1 MKAKEYAK
9 ELHEKIKSIADEH
22 GHDGVAVDLAEK
34 AVLAVYGKYLK
45 EGGDIVKQRRAISDD
60 AVLAVIKEQSQKWA
74 AFARAYNK
82 LVNMPY
88 IKENGFKDFISKDM
102 PELKGKL

>member
-9 ELHEKIKSIADEH
+9 ELHEKIKGIADEH
-22 GHDGVAVDLAEK
+22 GHDEIAVDLAEK
-34 AVLAVYGKYLK
+34 AVLAVYGKFLK
-45 EGGDIVKQRRAISDD
+45 EGKDIVRQRNSTSDD

-82 LVNMPY
+82 LVNKTY